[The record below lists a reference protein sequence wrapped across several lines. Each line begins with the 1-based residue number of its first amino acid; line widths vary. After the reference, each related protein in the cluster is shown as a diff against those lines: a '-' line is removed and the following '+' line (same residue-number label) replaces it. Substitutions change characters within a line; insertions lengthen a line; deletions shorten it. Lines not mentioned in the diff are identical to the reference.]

1 MTDKKERKRP
11 LEGVRVIDMSR
22 LAPGPY
28 CTMLLADLGA
38 EVIVV
43 GGGRAGLPVS
53 SFSRGK
59 HFIALD
65 LKAEEGRKA
74 LQRLAATADVF
85 VEGFRPGVAQRLGAG
100 YAELSALNARLIYCS
115 LTGYGQEGPLA
126 QEAGH
131 DLNYLA
137 LTGILGSIGPTN
149 GPPTVPLN
157 LIADFAGGS
166 LVATIGILAALIE
179 RGASGRG
186 QHIDAAMIDGCLS
199 LMAMHSPVWG
209 STVMQA
215 RGRGWLSGAAPYYRC
230 YVCRDGLYVSV
241 GSLEP
246 QFFRELWQELSTD
259 TVPDQMDM
267 GHWQEIERTFT
278 EAFLTKDRDEWAQQ
292 FQGRD
297 VCVFPVLSPYEA
309 WQHPHIKQRH
319 PLASAEV
326 PPLMPRFGGT
336 PLGIAPIDTT
346 DKSAEI
352 LGSLGL
358 SEAALERA
366 SPIVERERLNDALSG
381 WPPPLKFQDIAK
393 QKTSISG
400 NKNAPQ

>member
-1 MTDKKERKRP
+1 MKASELKRRRP

-65 LKAEEGRKA
+65 LKAPEGRKA
-74 LQRLAATADVF
+74 LQQLAATADVF
-85 VEGFRPGVAQRLGAG
+85 VEGFRPGVAGRLGAG
-100 YAELSALNARLIYCS
+100 YEELSALNPRLIYCS

-137 LTGILGSIGPTN
+137 LTGVLGSIGPAD
-149 GPPTVPLN
+149 GPPIVPLN

-166 LVATIGILAALIE
+166 FVATIGILAALIE
-179 RGASGRG
+179 RQSSGQG

-199 LMAMHSPVWG
+199 LMAMHSPMWG
-209 STVMQA
+209 EAVMPE

-230 YVCRDGLYVSV
+230 YPCKDGGYVAV
-241 GSLEP
+241 GALEP
-246 QFFRELWQELSTD
+246 QFFAELWSDLIGGEP
-259 TVPDQMDM
+259 PDQMDTSQWPRIAESLGEALM
-267 GHWQEIERTFT
+267 KRT
-278 EAFLTKDRDEWAQQ
+278 RDEWGRHFA
-292 FQGRD
+292 GRD
-297 VCVFPVLSPYEA
+297 ACVFPVLNPSEA
-309 WQHPHIKQRH
+309 WAHPHIRQRH
-319 PLASAEV
+319 AGSSASE
-326 PPLMPRFGGT
+326 PPPFPRFSGT
-336 PLGIAPIDTT
+336 PLHIRQTDTS
-346 DKSAEI
+346 DQSAAV
-352 LGSLGL
+352 LTRAGM
-358 SEAALERA
+358 ALEDIDKA
-366 SPIVERERLNDALSG
+366 SPAIERERLNKAGSG
-381 WPPPLKFQDIAK
+381 WPPPLR
-393 QKTSISG
+393 T
-400 NKNAPQ
+400 

>member
-1 MTDKKERKRP
+1 MRVDANSKP
-11 LEGVRVIDMSR
+11 LQGVRVVDLSR

-28 CTMLLADLGA
+28 CTMMLADLGA

-65 LKAEEGRKA
+65 LKAQQGTQA
-74 LQRLAATADVF
+74 LLSLVKTADVV
-85 VEGFRPGVAQRLGAG
+85 VEGFRPGVAARLGFD
-100 YAELSALNARLIYCS
+100 YATLSTINPGLVYCS

-137 LTGILGSIGPTN
+137 LTGVLGAIGPAD

-166 LVATIGILAALIE
+166 LVAVIGILAALFE
-179 RGASGRG
+179 RTRSGQG

-209 STVMQA
+209 GAVMPG

-230 YVCRDGLYVSV
+230 YATRDGGYLSV
-241 GSLEP
+241 GALEP
-246 QFFRELWQELSTD
+246 QFFAELWACVAD
-259 TVPDQMDM
+259 GPVPDQMDM
-267 GHWQEIERTFT
+267 ACWTEIERVFS
-278 EAFLTKDRDEWAQQ
+278 EAFASRSRDEWTRLLA
-292 FQGRD
+292 GKD
-297 VCVFPVLSPYEA
+297 VCVFPVLDPGEA
-309 WQHPHIKQRH
+309 WRHPHVRGRH
-319 PLASAEV
+319 PQAGPEQ
-326 PPLMPRFGGT
+326 PPPVPRFGRT
-336 PLGIAPIDTT
+336 PLEIVSTDTS
-346 DKSAEI
+346 DRSVQV
-352 LGSLGL
+352 LRSLGL
-358 SEAALERA
+358 TDEQIAEA
-366 SPIVERERLNDALSG
+366 SPERERMRGQSARDA
-381 WPPPLKFQDIAK
+381 WPPPLA
-393 QKTSISG
+393 
-400 NKNAPQ
+400 NAPSQR

>member
-1 MTDKKERKRP
+1 MTESTTPHRP

-38 EVIVV
+38 EVIVI

-65 LKAEEGRKA
+65 LKSEEGRSA
-74 LQRLAATADVF
+74 MQRLVATADVF
-85 VEGFRPGVAQRLGAG
+85 VEGFRPGVAERLGAG
-100 YAELSALNARLIYCS
+100 YKELEASNPRLVYCS
-115 LTGYGQEGPLA
+115 LTGYGQKGLLA

-137 LTGILGSIGPTN
+137 LTGVLGSIGPAN

-166 LVATIGILAALIE
+166 FVATIGILAALFE
-179 RGASGRG
+179 RVTSGRG

-199 LMAMHSPVWG
+199 LMAMHSSVWG
-209 STVMQA
+209 GVAMQG

-230 YVCRDGLYVSV
+230 YVCKDGLYISV

-246 QFFRELWQELSTD
+246 QFFAELWRDIASGD
-259 TVPDQMDM
+259 IPDQMDM
-267 GHWQEIERTFT
+267 TQWPHIEQIFAKAFECRT
-278 EAFLTKDRDEWAQQ
+278 RDEWAAH
-292 FQGRD
+292 FVGRD
-297 VCVFPVLSPYEA
+297 VCVFPVLSPSEA
-309 WQHPHIKQRH
+309 WQHPHIQTRH
-319 PLASAEV
+319 PNASADV
-326 PPLMPRFGGT
+326 PPTLPGFSRT
-336 PLGIAPIDTT
+336 PLDIPPTDTS
-346 DKSAEI
+346 DRSVEI
-352 LGSLGL
+352 LTAVGL
-358 SEAALERA
+358 SEAEIERA
-366 SPIVERERLNDALSG
+366 SPMQERERLTDSRGG
-381 WPPPLKFQDIAK
+381 WPPPLH
-393 QKTSISG
+393 G
-400 NKNAPQ
+400 